1 MLAAYT
7 FGDVMWSMLVFF
19 AWIMFFWLLFIVFGD
34 LFSRH
39 DISGWGKAG
48 WTIFAIILPFLG
60 IFVYLIAN
68 GKSMGERAAQRAQA
82 QQSQMDNYV
91 RSVRLR
97 LSHGPDRQGQAAPR
111 LRCDH
116 AGGVRP
122 TQGQGARRL
131 APATGSS
138 LEPALAPEPSA
149 SADAEALLDGPVFLA
164 VLLRCPDEGPKK
176 RRP

>member
-39 DISGWGKAG
+39 DISGWAKAG

-91 RSVRLR
+91 RSVA
-97 LSHGPDRQGQAAPR
+97 SDSAPDQIAKGKQ
-111 LRCDH
+111 
-116 AGGVRP
+116 
-122 TQGQGARRL
+122 
-131 APATGSS
+131 
-138 LEPALAPEPSA
+138 
-149 SADAEALLDGPVFLA
+149 LLDSGAITQAEFDQLKA
-164 VLLRCPDEGPKK
+164 KALTA
-176 RRP
+176 